1 MDLKSPGGNVT
12 FVDVSVN
19 DDLASF
25 IFELIKALR
34 KCWYGEVFFQMVKT
48 HYLSSYQ
55 TIEKNSSNHSYF
67 FFPCLRDVFRSNLI
81 VSKVLVLGVHIIC
94 LRWRGCIECGVPVK
108 LGSASTRQSH

>member
-55 TIEKNSSNHSYF
+55 TIEKIHLIIVTF
-67 FFPCLRDVFRSNLI
+67 FFRV
-81 VSKVLVLGVHIIC
+81 
-94 LRWRGCIECGVPVK
+94 
-108 LGSASTRQSH
+108 